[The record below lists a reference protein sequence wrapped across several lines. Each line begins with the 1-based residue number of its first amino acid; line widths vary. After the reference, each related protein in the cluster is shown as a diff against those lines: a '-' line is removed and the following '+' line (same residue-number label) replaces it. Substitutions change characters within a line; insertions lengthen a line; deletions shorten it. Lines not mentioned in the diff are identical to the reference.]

1 MNEHIVED
9 FVTGLQSATTV
20 DGARDLFSKTL
31 AALDVGHYTYLGLR
45 FRGSGLRARPFFITT
60 YPQPWVEHYDSSN
73 YLRIDP
79 VMLEAPTRNTP
90 MSWGTRDQRR
100 TVTPRQRAFLDEAAD
115 MGLRQ
120 GTAIPIHGPGGE
132 FGLVSVTV
140 DGPPRQFAN
149 LMRGHLHQ
157 LQLLSLYYHTHA
169 AEHFIAA
176 NSATAALTRR
186 ERECLQWSAQGK
198 SSWEIS
204 ETLAISEATVSFH
217 LRNAMGKLGV
227 HSRPH
232 AIAKAVM
239 AGIITP

>member
-1 MNEHIVED
+1 MNGHIVED
-9 FVTGLQSATTV
+9 FVTGLQAAITV
-20 DGARDLFSKTL
+20 DSARDLFSKTL

-45 FRGSGLRARPFFITT
+45 FHGSGPRTRPFFITT

-73 YLRIDP
+73 YLHIDP
-79 VMLEAPTRNTP
+79 VMLEAPARSTP

-100 TVTPRQRAFLDEAAD
+100 TVTPQQRAFLDEAAG

-120 GTAIPIHGPGGE
+120 GAAIPIHGPGGE
-132 FGLVSVTV
+132 FGLVSVAV
-140 DGPPRQFAN
+140 DAPPRQFAS

-157 LQLLSLYYHTHA
+157 LQLLSLYYHAHV

-176 NSATAALTRR
+176 SNGRTALTCR
-186 ERECLQWSAQGK
+186 ERECLQWSAQGR
-198 SSWEIS
+198 SSWEIA
-204 ETLAISEATVSFH
+204 ETLAISEATVNFH

-239 AGIITP
+239 AGLITP